1 MTSKHPRPGASPV
14 DLPDDLEENPGIG
27 QSAGIFARE
36 KAGDGG
42 LIEGENTIEGDTE
55 NDAGHP
61 GGVDPDL
68 GRTNR

>member
-1 MTSKHPRPGASPV
+1 MSNGHPRPDRSPA
-14 DLPDDLEENPGIG
+14 DLPDDLDEKPGIG
-27 QSAGIFARE
+27 QSQVFFVRTSSDDA
-36 KAGDGG
+36 G
-42 LIEGENTIEGDTE
+42 LIEGENSIEGDTG

>member
-1 MTSKHPRPGASPV
+1 MSNRHLRPDETPV
-14 DLPDDLEENPGIG
+14 DLPDDLDENPGIG
-27 QSAGIFARE
+27 QSAGIFAR
-36 KAGDGG
+36 ASSDDGG
-42 LIEGENTIEGDTE
+42 LIEGENTIEGDTG